1 MLSLG
6 LKADLV
12 LQIVNVCS
20 CRPTKVPF
28 DSAYLSNKP
37 NACAVGIGSV
47 ESSFLIQ
54 NVPGVDS
61 FKHPDY
67 PPLLVFAEYLCALE
81 VSRSSAVI

>member
-1 MLSLG
+1 MLFHRFKSWFSI
-6 LKADLV
+6 ADRR
-12 LQIVNVCS
+12 S
-20 CRPTKVPF
+20 F
-28 DSAYLSNKP
+28 YLSNKP

-61 FKHPDY
+61 FEHPDY

-81 VSRSSAVI
+81 VSRSLAVL